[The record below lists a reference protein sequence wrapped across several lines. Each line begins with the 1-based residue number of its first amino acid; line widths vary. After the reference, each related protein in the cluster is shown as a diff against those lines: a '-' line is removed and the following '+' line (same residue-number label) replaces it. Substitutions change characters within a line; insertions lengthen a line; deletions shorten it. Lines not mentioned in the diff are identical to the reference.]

1 MERLPDL
8 EAWGIFAKVASAGS
22 FAKAADELSLSHA
35 TVSKAI
41 SRLEARL
48 GERLF
53 HRTSRRLSLTE
64 TGRVLAT
71 RAARILSEAEDAE
84 AEAQARSVSPRG
96 KIRLAAPMSFGLDQI
111 APILPS
117 FLSSYAEVS
126 IDLQLD
132 DRVVDMV
139 GAGIDLAIR
148 IAALPDSSLIVRRL
162 CPVERYVVGAP
173 AYFEKYGRPSRPSD
187 LAKHACLG
195 YTYLASGNVWH
206 FTNEAGEEE
215 SVAVKGPLSANSA
228 DAVEATL
235 LAGLGVATQPDF
247 VVWKALES
255 GRLERVLHDWSA
267 PALNVNIL
275 TPAGGPRA
283 LKVTALID
291 FLVRHFST
299 DAAPWAKFHK
309 DCS

>member
-1 MERLPDL
+1 MPDL
-8 EAWGIFAKVASAGS
+8 EAWGVFAKVASTGS
-22 FAKAADELSLSHA
+22 FAKAAEELSLSNA
-35 TVSKAI
+35 TVSKTI

-53 HRTSRRLSLTE
+53 HRTSRRVSLTE

-71 RAARILSEAEDAE
+71 RAARILSEGEDAE
-84 AEAQARSVSPRG
+84 AEAQAQSVSPRG

-117 FLSSYAEVS
+117 FLAAYPDVS
-126 IDLQLD
+126 VDLQLD

-139 GAGIDLAIR
+139 GAGIDVAVR
-148 IAALPDSSLIVRRL
+148 IATLPDSSLMVRRL
-162 CPVERYVVGAP
+162 CPIERYVVGAP
-173 AYFEKYGRPSRPSD
+173 AYFDKHGRPMRPSD
-187 LAKHACLG
+187 LMEHACLG

-206 FTNEAGEEE
+206 FANEAGEEE

-235 LAGLGVATQPDF
+235 LAGLGVAMQPDF
-247 VVWKALES
+247 VVWKAIES
-255 GRLERVLHDWSA
+255 GTLERVLYDWSA
-267 PALNVNIL
+267 PPLNVNIL

-283 LKVTALID
+283 LRVTVLID
-291 FLVRHFST
+291 FLIQHFS
-299 DAAPWAKFHK
+299 AGSAPWAKLHRK
-309 DCS
+309 